1 MTRFEDSEGNF
12 ITEATETIIIKFHD
26 RYVINSYPFSCNVGD
41 KVFVFDQ
48 ENLDKIWQYHNNK
61 IFQSREELVNLT
73 KEAIE
78 VNKNAFERIDELK
91 QENDNL
97 RKLNN
102 ELSERIV
109 ELNEK

>member
-1 MTRFEDSEGNF
+1 MTRFIDTEGNF

-26 RYVINSYPFSCNVGD
+26 RFVINNYPFGCNVGD

-48 ENLDKIWQYHNNK
+48 ENLDKFWEYHDDK
-61 IFQSREELVNLT
+61 IFQSREELINLT
-73 KEAIE
+73 KESIE
-78 VNKNAFERIDELK
+78 MSKNAFERIDELK

-102 ELSERIV
+102 ELSETIV
-109 ELNEK
+109 QLKEK